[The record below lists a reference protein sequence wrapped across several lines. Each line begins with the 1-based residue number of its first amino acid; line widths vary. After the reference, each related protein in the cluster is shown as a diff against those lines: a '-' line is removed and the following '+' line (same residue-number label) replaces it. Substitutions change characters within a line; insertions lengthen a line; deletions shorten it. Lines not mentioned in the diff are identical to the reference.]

1 MSDFLLGDVEAEG
14 EAEREAGPEAASTDV
29 DTDPGGDPGADP
41 GADAGARRASRQL
54 RLRFSGKW
62 QAVSNVGFREMLVW
76 LGVPWLLSYVIVRK
90 TMQFSAAF
98 HGDDPSSE
106 LCIRTDG
113 REEHVPTDGSQVDVT
128 VMQPFERRVQCT
140 CTWKDDYTMRLVRRD
155 LQVGSMK
162 KHPNV
167 ATITRRMV
175 DANTIE
181 STLEMKK
188 LTDGSSMVATIILK
202 RQK

>member
-1 MSDFLLGDVEAEG
+1 
-14 EAEREAGPEAASTDV
+14 
-29 DTDPGGDPGADP
+29 
-41 GADAGARRASRQL
+41 
-54 RLRFSGKW
+54 
-62 QAVSNVGFREMLVW
+62 
-76 LGVPWLLSYVIVRK
+76 
-90 TMQFSAAF
+90 
-98 HGDDPSSE
+98 
-106 LCIRTDG
+106 
-113 REEHVPTDGSQVDVT
+113 
-128 VMQPFERRVQCT
+128 
-140 CTWKDDYTMRLVRRD
+140 MRLVRRD

-167 ATITRRMV
+167 ATITRRMA